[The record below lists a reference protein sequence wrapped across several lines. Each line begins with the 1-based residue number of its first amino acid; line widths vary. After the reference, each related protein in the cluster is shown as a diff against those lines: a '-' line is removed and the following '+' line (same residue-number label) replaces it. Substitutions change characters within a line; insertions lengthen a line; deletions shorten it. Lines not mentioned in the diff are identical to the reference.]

1 MLAMAVTCCLTG
13 FVQTLERIP
22 LERHCWRDVLLTLP
36 KECPHAGQCS
46 PGGCRK
52 HCGDYASVAW
62 PLRNNRPKPKTK
74 AKGKK
79 R

>member
-1 MLAMAVTCCLTG
+1 MAVTCCLLG
-13 FVQTLERIP
+13 FTATLAKLPR
-22 LERHCWRDVLLTLP
+22 ERHAWRDALLAMP
-36 KECPHAGQCS
+36 RECPNAGQCS

-62 PLRNNRPKPKTK
+62 PLNERKAVTQPKPRG
-74 AKGKK
+74 GKK